1 MTSPKIGNLPM
12 FLKNKKILIGITG
25 GIAAYKVY
33 ELIRKLT
40 KDGAEVRTVLTPS
53 ALNFVSPTVLATLS
67 GNEPY
72 WEWDY
77 KKPLIHIELAKWAD
91 VFLIA
96 PATINTLSKLA
107 LGIADNLL
115 TATWF
120 ACNKPKLVA
129 PAANTVMF
137 TNPIIQEN
145 LNKLQNLGVEIIPT
159 ESGLLACGDLGE
171 GKLADIDLI
180 RDYLIKALT
189 PQRWKGKKVLI
200 TLGATKEY
208 LDPVRF
214 ISNGSSGKMG
224 LALAKAIFYQGGEP
238 ILVAGDVKVEI
249 PKWFKTYKVETTEE
263 MLRACLDLFPS
274 VDAVFMNAAVTDYKF
289 SQTYSQKLKK
299 KEKEVLLKLVPTPDI
314 LASLG
319 KRKEKQLLVGFAVET
334 QNLVENALKKLEKKN
349 LDAIAV
355 NPASVMGSDSYEG
368 ILITKSGKVEEI
380 KAPTKEEGAYK
391 ITERIASL
399 FFN

>member
-1 MTSPKIGNLPM
+1 M
-12 FLKNKKILIGITG
+12 FLSGKNILIGITG

-40 KDGAEVRTVLTPS
+40 KEGANVRVVLTPS
-53 ALNFVSPTVLATLS
+53 ALEFVTPTVLSTLT
-67 GNEPY
+67 GNTPY

-91 VFLIA
+91 VFLVA
-96 PATINTLSKLA
+96 PATINTISKLA
-107 LGIADNLL
+107 NGIADNLL

-120 ACNKPKLVA
+120 ACDKPKLLA

-137 TNPIIQEN
+137 TDPIVQEN
-145 LNKLQNLGVEIIPT
+145 LKKLQKVGVEIIPT

-180 RDYLIKALT
+180 RDYLVKSLT
-189 PQRWKGKKVLI
+189 PQRWRGKKVLI

-238 ILVAGDVKVEI
+238 LLVVGDVRVEI
-249 PKWFKTYKVETTEE
+249 PKWFKALRVETTEE
-263 MLRACLDLFPS
+263 MLSACLELFPQ
-274 VDAVFMNAAVTDYKF
+274 VDAVFMNAAVTDYRFEKTF
-289 SQTYSQKLKK
+289 DRKLKK
-299 KEKEVLLKLVPTPDI
+299 KEEELLVRLVPTPDI
-314 LASLG
+314 LAELG
-319 KRKEKQLLVGFAVET
+319 KRKGDQILVGFAVET
-334 QNLVENALKKLEKKN
+334 DRLVENATKKTPKEEF
-349 LDAIAV
+349 
-355 NPASVMGSDSYEG
+355 GRH
-368 ILITKSGKVEEI
+368 SGKPR
-380 KAPTKEEGAYK
+380 KGNGKRY
-391 ITERIASL
+391 L
-399 FFN
+399 